1 MSATNYGKL
10 NLQVNEVISEVG
22 SSFLG
27 ALLPLKLGTDRRHV
41 GSPVCSQ
48 TIPNAVLFISASRL
62 KLLWFYPHLSCSGE
76 QICKLMERCNK
87 KKSPGWCHRDDAI
100 CRQRSW
106 IFSVIPE
113 VLPDLYVAKTRRNG
127 MKAGVQACVW
137 VYWEKGM
144 LSDITLL
151 YGGCNWTLPDF
162 HSEMYD
168 TQKRIRLGQSEQD
181 GSQWRG
187 QISSEVNRWK
197 SWNIHL
203 AVSFTY

>member
-1 MSATNYGKL
+1 MKW
-10 NLQVNEVISEVG
+10 
-22 SSFLG
+22 
-27 ALLPLKLGTDRRHV
+27 ALVFWGHFLPLRLGTDRRHV

-87 KKSPGWCHRDDAI
+87 KKSPGRDDAI
-100 CRQRSW
+100 CRQCSW
-106 IFSVIPE
+106 IYSVIPE

-127 MKAGVQACVW
+127 TKAGVQACVW

-151 YGGCNWTLPDF
+151 YGGCNWTLSARF
-162 HSEMYD
+162 
-168 TQKRIRLGQSEQD
+168 
-181 GSQWRG
+181 SQWNVWHKNVSGWGRANRRVA
-187 QISSEVNRWK
+187 SEEDR
-197 SWNIHL
+197 
-203 AVSFTY
+203 